1 MQTEELDLDPLKLSL
16 GRPQEPSI
24 WSSLS
29 LRMRKER
36 EKIRE
41 FETPG
46 TGTDIETSDVK
57 RNQQKR
63 LVKKCWSVKRFERGR
78 WVDGRRNYIHLVN
91 HIYLAEGTVDIWLS
105 VESKGLES
113 SFFWEFQHTLLKPL
127 INLAGMGVPL
137 RGQGSPGLLL
147 LHPSLPCLLFTICFC
162 PFFSEWICSDRGCH
176 FKPSLTL
183 VFLPLV
189 SFFSLS

>member
-1 MQTEELDLDPLKLSL
+1 MLISCEKLSTGKGNSHLYLAMFIDQAVL
-16 GRPQEPSI
+16 GKKTCANRGARSWSFKTLSRKTSGTSI

-29 LRMRKER
+29 SGMRKER

-63 LVKKCWSVKRFERGR
+63 LVKSRWSVKRFERGR

-105 VESKGLES
+105 VESIKVWKALLLES
-113 SFFWEFQHTLLKPL
+113 SSILCW
-127 INLAGMGVPL
+127 NLSGKFG
-137 RGQGSPGLLL
+137 RGQWESP
-147 LHPSLPCLLFTICFC
+147 
-162 PFFSEWICSDRGCH
+162 
-176 FKPSLTL
+176 
-183 VFLPLV
+183 
-189 SFFSLS
+189 